1 MDHERRIF
9 DLAAGQRGLVTHSQL
24 LEHGVTDHAIQWWL
38 SAKRLERVHRGVF
51 RAGGAPVEPWQLC
64 LAATLA
70 VGGLVA
76 VSHRAAARCW
86 GVTLPF
92 GLVPEITVS
101 ASRSVRL
108 GPGPAGT
115 LRHRS
120 TDLTPDQIVT
130 RLGMPVTDPARTL
143 VDLGA
148 VVGRP
153 LVEDALDDL
162 VGRKLVTLR
171 AARARLDRLAARGR
185 SGCGVLRA
193 VLDDRIGPEQAMSR
207 SRLEAEL
214 ARLCARAGLRRPVF
228 QHEVVVGGRRRRLDF
243 AYPELRLAI
252 EVDGYESHSRYDVFE
267 DDRRRANDLELAGW
281 TVLRFTWAQVTK
293 RPDYVVAVLR
303 RALADLAA

>member
-1 MDHERRIF
+1 MDQERRIF
-9 DLAAGQRGLVTHSQL
+9 DLAASQRGLVTHSQL
-24 LEHGVTDHAIQWWL
+24 LAHGITDHAIQWWL
-38 SAKRLERVHRGVF
+38 AAGRLERVHRGVF
-51 RAGGAPVEPWQLC
+51 RTGGSPVEPWQQC

-86 GVTLPF
+86 GVELPV

-108 GPGPAGT
+108 GSGPAGT
-115 LRHRS
+115 RRHRS
-120 TDLTPDQIVT
+120 TDLTPDQVVT
-130 RLGMPVTDPARTL
+130 RMGMPVTDPARTL

-148 VVGRP
+148 VVHRR

-162 VGRKLVTLR
+162 IGRKLVTIR
-171 AARARLDRLAARGR
+171 AARARLDRLAAKGR
-185 SGCGVLRA
+185 SGCGVLRM
-193 VLDDRIGPEQAMSR
+193 VLDDRTGAERTMSR

-214 ARLCARAGLRRPVF
+214 IRLCARAGLPRPVF

-243 AYPELRLAI
+243 AFPAWRLAI

-267 DDRRRANDLELAGW
+267 DDRRRANDLELSGW
-281 TVLRFTWAQVTK
+281 TVLRFTWAQVIQH
-293 RPDYVVAVLR
+293 PDYVVALLR
-303 RALADLAA
+303 RALAELAA